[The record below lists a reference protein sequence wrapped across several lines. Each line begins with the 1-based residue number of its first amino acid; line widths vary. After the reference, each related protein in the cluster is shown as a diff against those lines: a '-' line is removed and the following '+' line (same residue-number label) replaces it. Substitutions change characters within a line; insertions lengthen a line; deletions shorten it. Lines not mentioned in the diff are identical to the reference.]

1 MKLWLYNQEN
11 LVYIKQVLSE
21 KPAEQM
27 ASRHVCTH
35 THTQTC
41 THTDTHTGM
50 FTHTDTQ
57 THTSMYT
64 HRHVHTQLPCG
75 NLMLN
80 SKYIPILT
88 EYYLRAMSRT
98 WFDKKQWH
106 RSAEPRKE
114 YWRLCFI
121 HLAAAT
127 TSTSTISTTK
137 ASAVDSSPVIL
148 QCCHLLL
155 TVFHGPTSPLLIYCP
170 FYGSALSVIFLC
182 PKCSLVHMSSSCG
195 LWLLCCLGKSAFLC
209 LAPTPT
215 AQAWFGIVDQL
226 WGCFFLFG
234 LDLFLKIILAMTL
247 LNSLSYVK
255 QLQSNGF
262 SVKRVLIH

>member
-27 ASRHVCTH
+27 ASRHVRTH
-35 THTQTC
+35 
-41 THTDTHTGM
+41 
-50 FTHTDTQ
+50 
-57 THTSMYT
+57 T
-64 HRHVHTQLPCG
+64 HRHVHTQTHTQACSHIQTHRHTVALWQ
-75 NLMLN
+75 LN
-80 SKYIPILT
+80 VKQQVYSNPLYFGASYFT

-137 ASAVDSSPVIL
+137 ASAMDSSPVSL

-170 FYGSALSVIFLC
+170 FYGSALSF
-182 PKCSLVHMSSSCG
+182 
-195 LWLLCCLGKSAFLC
+195 
-209 LAPTPT
+209 
-215 AQAWFGIVDQL
+215 
-226 WGCFFLFG
+226 
-234 LDLFLKIILAMTL
+234 
-247 LNSLSYVK
+247 
-255 QLQSNGF
+255 F
-262 SVKRVLIH
+262 SVQNAPLCICLHRVDSGCCAVLASLPSCVWPPLQWLRHGLAL